1 MRYFKFTH
9 DAHEL
14 NSSILFSLKKQGQP
28 NGLNDFDE
36 PYHLQL
42 DNTVYTII
50 PMDNPLSK
58 RHSFTQFGLY
68 VDAHYLDGSL
78 IDQKDIN
85 NDVLAALTL
94 LTGRCTWVVNGELW
108 KLRSRRDE
116 FFSTM
121 GEVNTMLSFI
131 SVVLLIAYLKTR
143 K

>member
-14 NSSILFSLKKQGQP
+14 NSSILFSLMIQGQP
-28 NGLNDFDE
+28 NGLNDLNE

-42 DNTVYTII
+42 NNTVYTII
-50 PMDNPLSK
+50 PMDNPMSK
-58 RHSFTQFGLY
+58 RHSFTQFGPY
-68 VDAHYLDGSL
+68 VDAHYHDGSL
-78 IDQKDIN
+78 IDQEDIN

-94 LTGRCTWVVNGELW
+94 LTGRCNWVVNGELW

-116 FFSTM
+116 FFNVMS
-121 GEVNTMLSFI
+121 EVNTVLTFI
-131 SVVLLIAYLKTR
+131 SAVLLITYLKTR